1 MTTEAVLQF
10 LHKHKRKRE
19 KHSVQMNQFI
29 ERLTVLL
36 RAGLL
41 IHSEPLQIN
50 STLDE
55 WELTVVRNQALARP
69 QQQQHLSASCL
80 DKLDGTRVCDALGW
94 LAVDLYYLISHL
106 SAQARH

>member
-10 LHKHKRKRE
+10 IHKHKRKRE
-19 KHSVQMNQFI
+19 KHSRSLNRFI
-29 ERLTVLL
+29 CTLIVLS

-41 IHSEPLQIN
+41 IHPEPLQIN

-94 LAVDLYYLISHL
+94 LAVDLYYLVSNL
-106 SAQARH
+106 SAQTRH